1 MQNLDSLTAASPPIA
16 GLKSATEAAC
26 QVLTF
31 TLGTRTATNAD
42 SPSGPTFAT
51 DYGIELCHVQEI
63 RGYTAATPIPNTPSY
78 IKGAINLRGSV
89 IPVIDLRIRFGVAKL
104 EYTKFTVIIVV
115 SVGGKTQG
123 LVADGVS
130 DVLSLQRSDILP
142 PPDFGGAVGAGD
154 CVDGIANI
162 DGHLVL
168 MLNLR
173 KMLAPD
179 GIADPAAALAAA
191 EPTAVGY

>member
-1 MQNLDSLTAASPPIA
+1 MQRQLNSAQTHTTAAAPIG
-16 GLKSATEAAC
+16 GLKPATDAER

-31 TLGTRTATNAD
+31 TLGTRSGDAAEANA
-42 SPSGPTFAT
+42 PSYAT
-51 DYGIELCHVQEI
+51 DYGIELADVQEI
-63 RGYTAATPIPNTPSY
+63 RGYTAATPIPNTPAY
-78 IKGAINLRGSV
+78 IKGAINLRGAV
-89 IPVIDLRIRFGVAKL
+89 IPVIDLRIRFGVTKI

-115 SVGGKTQG
+115 SVGGKTMG

-130 DVLSLQRSDILP
+130 DVLALQRSDILP
-142 PPDFGGAVGAGD
+142 PPDFGGGSSATD

-162 DGHLVL
+162 DNHLVL

-179 GIADPAAALAAA
+179 GMADPAAVLSTT
-191 EPTAVGY
+191 E